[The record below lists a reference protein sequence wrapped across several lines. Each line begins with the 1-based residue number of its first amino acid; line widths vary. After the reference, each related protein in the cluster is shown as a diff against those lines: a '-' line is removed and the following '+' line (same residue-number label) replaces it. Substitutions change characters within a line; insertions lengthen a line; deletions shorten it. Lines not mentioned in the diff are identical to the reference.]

1 MAVKIDPLVVEY
13 CKTKNVALKEQILE
27 NYKPLIHYIARK
39 LAFNINDVDDL
50 VQVGSIAVF
59 KALDRFDITRETD
72 FSTFATP
79 NIIGEIKHYFRDKCK
94 LVKIP
99 RKIQELYSKIKN
111 ELARCQQEGFNP
123 TIQYLAEKLEV
134 SEEKVLE
141 AMEAGQNSRIVSL
154 DSPTFTDSSSS
165 SGSTLVD
172 KIGTN
177 DKEDVLLNKETLKQ
191 GILKLSTRQ
200 RRIVYLRF
208 FGGLSQSEIAER
220 MELSQMHIS
229 RLLAKAIKRLR
240 EELKKK

>member
-1 MAVKIDPLVVEY
+1 
-13 CKTKNVALKEQILE
+13 
-27 NYKPLIHYIARK
+27 
-39 LAFNINDVDDL
+39 
-50 VQVGSIAVF
+50 
-59 KALDRFDITRETD
+59 
-72 FSTFATP
+72 
-79 NIIGEIKHYFRDKCK
+79 
-94 LVKIP
+94 
-99 RKIQELYSKIKN
+99 
-111 ELARCQQEGFNP
+111 
-123 TIQYLAEKLEV
+123 
-134 SEEKVLE
+134 
-141 AMEAGQNSRIVSL
+141 MEAGQNSRIISL